1 MKRLFYILAVFILVV
16 LPVFADEINMEF
28 RNQKITDIL
37 YSLAQLEDKTVY
49 CDETVTGNAS
59 FTFRDKD
66 FETALQRFC
75 SAYALFI
82 EQENGVYNISKVKVG
97 VSDDGLINLDA
108 QEVNIGLLIKILS
121 RKAGVTIV
129 TDTLPQ
135 SNASVHVQSSDMES
149 ILRLL
154 IVNLAGFDIEVL
166 QNGFYL
172 YKAIGQGSIRGSSD
186 NFTLIKVE
194 NTYNLTIKKAS
205 VLGVIENLFSKEN
218 KEYVLLSKPNIA
230 LENLSYKDKDFESML
245 KILLQQCSCDYSLRD
260 DVYYIFEIQKSDILR
275 NYRLSKAVQLKNI
288 TVDKLLSI
296 IPSEMSASSFM
307 KTDRDKNLVYLTG
320 SESQI
325 ESIEKFI
332 KLADNEQNKGQYRRF
347 DLVSISP
354 SEAASLIPKD
364 LILSDVIAVPDT
376 DSFIV
381 FVLPENESALE
392 EFVSQIDGESRV
404 YSVNL
409 RYIRSDE
416 LLKNLPPSV
425 EKKDITET
433 GDIRT
438 VFFRGSKAKYE
449 AFMKELSEIDKPKE
463 QIRYSLLVIQRQRT
477 DSLNWATNFKVNTT
491 DQKDASQAYS
501 SSLGNI
507 FNINFDIIS
516 NFGWQFAQ
524 SLNSELSSGLSHV
537 LADTTLNGISGQ
549 SVKFSNT
556 NTYRYRDIVI
566 EGTTDRYTSTTRE
579 ITSGLVLNIEGWVSG
594 DDMIT
599 VSVDA
604 TVSKQ
609 GAVSGS
615 GDTSNPPSTSEKKVS
630 TTVRTHSGEPV
641 IIGGLLQQESDSSE
655 NGVPGISEIPVVGQL
670 FKDRRKSESD
680 TEFII
685 YLIPTVQIQ
694 DSGDRSIEKN
704 IRHYYEKYVMKSM

>member
-37 YSLAQLEDKTVY
+37 YSLTQLEDKTVY

-82 EQENGVYNISKVKVG
+82 EQENGVYNISKVKIA

-154 IVNLAGFDIEVL
+154 IVNLAGFDIEIL

-205 VLGVIENLFSKEN
+205 VLGVLENLFSKEN

-275 NYRLSKAVQLKNI
+275 NYKLSKAVQLKNI

-381 FVLPENESALE
+381 LVLPENESALE

-438 VFFRGSKAKYE
+438 VFFSGSKAKYD

-694 DSGDRSIEKN
+694 DSSDRSIEKN